1 MRTSRAAA
9 AAALILALAAAPLS
23 GLEIATEARAGNI
36 FFPWPQ
42 AAATT
47 GAFPSDN
54 YFWGAA
60 LAVSDSVGDSLSYR
74 IGYETDPIL
83 RHLVT
88 VLLTYDLGFAQFS
101 AGPFLGAF
109 NSREAPLK
117 GGLSTSLRFEWPGRV
132 FASIRSD
139 SSLGGGLLAA
149 GDYIQETTEI
159 SAGWYVYNAICTLS
173 MLTKKFYIQETDTLM
188 TQDRLARYTF
198 DVNVYRKGAPLTLV
212 WTLGY
217 QALSKTWD
225 DGTPET
231 DTLGSV
237 ILGTRADW
245 RVARK
250 LRVTA
255 RLETSVFSFGADG
268 LQGQSPDPGAFLFD
282 AGLGVIYRIG
292 EGTSGGSPS
301 AP

>member
-1 MRTSRAAA
+1 MTSSRGAAWA
-9 AAALILALAAAPLS
+9 VLILVLAAAPLS
-23 GLEIATEARAGNI
+23 GLELATEARAGNL
-36 FFPWPQ
+36 FLPWSQ
-42 AAATT
+42 DAATV
-47 GAFPSDN
+47 GAFPADN
-54 YFWGAA
+54 LFWGAA
-60 LAVSDSVGDSLSYR
+60 VAVSDSVGNSLSYR
-74 IGYETDPIL
+74 IGYETDPVL
-83 RHLVT
+83 RHLVS

-117 GGLSTSLRFEWPGRV
+117 GGLSTSLRLEWPGRV
-132 FASIRSD
+132 FASFRSD

-173 MLTKKFYIQETDTLM
+173 MKTKKFYLQETASLM

-225 DGTPET
+225 EVTAET

-237 ILGTRADW
+237 ILGARADW

-255 RLETSVFSFGADG
+255 RLETSVFSFGIDG
-268 LQGQSPDPGAFLFD
+268 LSGQSPDPGAFFFD

-292 EGTSGGSPS
+292 EGTSGSSPS

>member
-9 AAALILALAAAPLS
+9 AAALILALTAAPLFS
-23 GLEIATEARAGNI
+23 LEIATEARAGNLFI
-36 FFPWPQ
+36 PWSQ
-42 AAATT
+42 GAATV
-47 GAFPSDN
+47 GAFPADN
-54 YFWGAA
+54 VFWGAA
-60 LAVSDSVGDSLSYR
+60 VSVSDSVGDSLSYR

-83 RHLVT
+83 RHLVS

-117 GGLSTSLRFEWPGRV
+117 GGLSTSLRLEWPGKV

-149 GDYIQETTEI
+149 GDYIQEITEI

-173 MLTKKFYIQETDTLM
+173 MQTKKFYIQETASLM

-225 DGTPET
+225 EGTAET

-245 RVARK
+245 RLGRR

-255 RLETSVFSFGADG
+255 RLETSVFSFGTEG
-268 LQGQSPDPGAFLFD
+268 LSGQSPDPSAFLFN
-282 AGLGVIYRIG
+282 AGLGMIYRIG
-292 EGTSGGSPS
+292 EGTSGNSPS

>member
-1 MRTSRAAA
+1 MTSSRGAAWA
-9 AAALILALAAAPLS
+9 VLILVLAAAPLS
-23 GLEIATEARAGNI
+23 GLELATEARAGNL
-36 FFPWPQ
+36 FLPWSQ
-42 AAATT
+42 DAATV
-47 GAFPSDN
+47 GVFPADN
-54 YFWGAA
+54 FFWGAA
-60 LAVSDSVGDSLSYR
+60 VAVSDSVGDSLSYR
-74 IGYETDPIL
+74 IGYETDPVL
-83 RHLVT
+83 RHLVS

-117 GGLSTSLRFEWPGRV
+117 GGLSTSLRLEWPGRV
-132 FASIRSD
+132 FASFRSD

-149 GDYIQETTEI
+149 GDYIQEMTEI

-173 MLTKKFYIQETDTLM
+173 MQTKKFYLQETASLM
-188 TQDRLARYTF
+188 TQDRLSRYTF

-225 DGTPET
+225 SGLPAT

-250 LRVTA
+250 LRITA
-255 RLETSVFSFGADG
+255 RLETSVFSFGTDG
-268 LQGQSPDPGAFLFD
+268 LSGQSPDPGAFLFD

-292 EGTSGGSPS
+292 DGVSGGSPS